1 MEAMRQ
7 ARLYRLAKRL
17 PRYGALWARYGLRR
31 GLSILL
37 TRRGRVHQEPT
48 PQPRRQRS
56 RQHASGRFA
65 HRDSAGGASLS
76 YELAVN
82 SGIATADRLRCRR
95 RPLFRACRSYF
106 ALADPTLIR
115 SADSLADI
123 GREARAYFDVD
134 AFAEGDIFFE
144 PDSSCTEPLNR
155 GPLFRRLKAKGVIVV
170 VLNRDG
176 GYRRGTPVTK
186 ADDIGL
192 AEAPYGSELY
202 AQTLQLRDAIL
213 RKPLGLNLSQE
224 ELADDIRRR
233 HFAPSPMGR

>member
-1 MEAMRQ
+1 VVRRSPTSLPSIRGSR
-7 ARLYRLAKRL
+7 RLIAFDV
-17 PRYGALWARYGLRR
+17 GAG
-31 GLSILL
+31 
-37 TRRGRVHQEPT
+37 P
-48 PQPRRQRS
+48 
-56 RQHASGRFA
+56 
-65 HRDSAGGASLS
+65 
-76 YELAVN
+76 
-82 SGIATADRLRCRR
+82 
-95 RPLFRACRSYF
+95 YF
-106 ALADPTLIR
+106 ALADPISRLPIPTLIR

-176 GYRRGTPVTK
+176 GCRRGTPVTK